1 MLMLDADKLL
11 DCMPF
16 TTLVDE
22 LAAMHLEPIGLVDE
36 MLMESTDDSDNVS
49 HFFIR
54 SGWQPEKAVGAKVIT
69 VFPRNNQ
76 KSDWP
81 SIQAVYVLFEGV
93 NGTPIACLD
102 GTALTWLKTASD
114 SALGSKLLSREN
126 IESMLMIGAGQMA
139 PHLVSAHCEL
149 RPSLKRVQVW
159 NRTGDKARQLCDR
172 LATRFPGID
181 FSTVGDIES
190 GARQADL
197 ICSAIGCKQPII
209 EGTWLKPGTHVDL
222 IGAFTADMREADDEV
237 LTRGSLFVD
246 ARETTVNHI
255 GELMI
260 PLSAG
265 VISEADV
272 LADFSDLC
280 QQRHPGRQSE
290 DEITVF
296 KNGGG
301 GHLDLMCARIL
312 HQHCQAFL

>member
-1 MLMLDADKLL
+1 MLMLDADQLL
-11 DCMPF
+11 NCLPF

-22 LAAMHLEPIGLVDE
+22 LAAMHREPIGLVDE
-36 MLMESTDDSDNVS
+36 MLMESKDDADNVS

-54 SGWQPEKAVGAKVIT
+54 TGWQPEKAVGAKVIT

-76 KSDWP
+76 QREWP
-81 SIQAVYVLFEGV
+81 SIQAVYILFEGK

-114 SALGSKLLSREN
+114 SALGSKLLSRED

-139 PHLVSAHCEL
+139 PHLVSAHCET
-149 RPSLKRVQVW
+149 RPSLQRVQVW
-159 NRTGDKARQLCDR
+159 NRTTDKAQQLCDS
-172 LATRFPGID
+172 LADKFPAIN
-181 FSTVGDIES
+181 FNTVGDIET

-197 ICSAIGCKQPII
+197 ICSAIGCQQPII
-209 EGTWLKPGTHVDL
+209 EGAWLNPGTHVDL

-246 ARETTVNHI
+246 ARETTLRHI

-260 PLSAG
+260 PLAAG
-265 VISEADV
+265 VIGESDV
-272 LADFSDLC
+272 LADLSDLC
-280 QQRHPGRQSE
+280 QQRHAGRQSDE
-290 DEITVF
+290 EITVF

-312 HQHCQAFL
+312 HDHCEAS